1 MLQKKYFPKRHY
13 ETSIENWE
21 TIKLMIYFFFKCN
34 SIDYFHIYVNDRRYP
49 RQTPLVLLSLK
60 NTNTLSLKVPDFI
73 KHITVYF
80 SFVPKNGIIFS
91 ADMTIKLKYELI
103 FNNFKTVNCP
113 RHESPCKERRFLKN
127 LETSNWLNVY
137 KMKN

>member
-13 ETSIENWE
+13 EPSIEKRE
-21 TIKLMIYFFFKCN
+21 TIKLMIFFFKCN

-60 NTNTLSLKVPDFI
+60 NKNTLSLRHFI

-80 SFVPKNGIIFS
+80 SFVSKNRIIFS
-91 ADMTIKLKYELI
+91 ADMTIKLKHELI
-103 FNNFKTVNCP
+103 FNNFKTVDG
-113 RHESPCKERRFLKN
+113 
-127 LETSNWLNVY
+127 
-137 KMKN
+137 